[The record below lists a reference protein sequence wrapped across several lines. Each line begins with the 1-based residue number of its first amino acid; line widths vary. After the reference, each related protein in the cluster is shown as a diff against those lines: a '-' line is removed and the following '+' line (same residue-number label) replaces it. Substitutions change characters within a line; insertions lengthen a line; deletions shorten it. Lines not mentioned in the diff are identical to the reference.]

1 MKEICQVFWKLWL
14 TFAAAEG
21 QDDSPANRSHDNAWV
36 YCSSC
41 CSTGAFR
48 GSIPVQEGG
57 VRVLDKVYRQ
67 EIVALLFTRQ
77 LIRHCRN
84 TEYCR
89 FCNLVIR
96 ITWTSFWYL
105 NYILVFAQWISQSLF
120 TPLVNKWAL
129 LNFEGNLLVLELQAS
144 WPRGGHVCLCSNLE
158 GCTAHS
164 HQTTSTIIAWSF
176 TFPTEEALAKAFRKL

>member
-21 QDDSPANRSHDNAWV
+21 QDESPANRSHDNAWV

-48 GSIPVQEGG
+48 GSVPVQEGG
-57 VRVLDKVYRQ
+57 VRVLDEVYRQ
-67 EIVALLFTRQ
+67 ELAALLFTKQ

-84 TEYCR
+84 TEYCH
-89 FCNLVIR
+89 FCNLVIC

-105 NYILVFAQWISQSLF
+105 NYILVFAQCQ
-120 TPLVNKWAL
+120 
-129 LNFEGNLLVLELQAS
+129 NLPVII
-144 WPRGGHVCLCSNLE
+144 
-158 GCTAHS
+158 HS
-164 HQTTSTIIAWSF
+164 SDQRTSTAKFWGKPFGFGAKSF
-176 TFPTEEALAKAFRKL
+176 MAERRTRMSVFKFGGLHCTVIKPPPQL